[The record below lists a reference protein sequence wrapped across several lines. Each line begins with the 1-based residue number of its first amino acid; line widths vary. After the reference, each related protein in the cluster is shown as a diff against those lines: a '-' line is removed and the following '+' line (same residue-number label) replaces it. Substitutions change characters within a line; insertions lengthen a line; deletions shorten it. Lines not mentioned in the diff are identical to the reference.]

1 MQNLTPDTPFE
12 MCMYPISVK
21 KNSHDDHIGRDHV
34 VHNVLVLVQVKAAH
48 VAHVKLKTMR
58 HPNVLKYIDGVEVCH
73 YLKYMYRFP

>member
-1 MQNLTPDTPFE
+1 M
-12 MCMYPISVK
+12 
-21 KNSHDDHIGRDHV
+21 